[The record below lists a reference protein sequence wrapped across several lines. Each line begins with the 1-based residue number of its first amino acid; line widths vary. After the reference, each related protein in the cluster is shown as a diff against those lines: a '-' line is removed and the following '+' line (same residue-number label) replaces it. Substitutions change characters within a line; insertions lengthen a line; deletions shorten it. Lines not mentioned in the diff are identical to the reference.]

1 VRAGDLEV
9 GVLAIKVVIE
19 FQAKPGA
26 RGELKNLL
34 ESISAT
40 HGPSAPG
47 FLGSTVYEALDRSD
61 ILVEIAGWETA
72 EAQAAAVEAA
82 STEGVYVPVLEVVA
96 APIRATRI
104 GSPTGNQA

>member
-1 VRAGDLEV
+1 M
-9 GVLAIKVVIE
+9 AIKVVIE

-26 RGELKNLL
+26 RVELKKVL
-34 ESISAT
+34 ESISVT

-47 FLGSTVYEALDRSD
+47 FLGSKVYEALDSSD

-72 EAQAAAVEAA
+72 EAQAAAVAAA
-82 STEGVYVPVLEVVA
+82 SAEGLYAPVLELVG

-104 GSPTGNQA
+104 GRPTGNQA